1 MLWGD
6 GVGACC
12 YAGASNSIR
21 GNSIFWATHFSRE
34 GNSILL
40 TEGWKSVLTRGE
52 VGEGQNGGVA

>member
-1 MLWGD
+1 MIVWEPAVMLRT
-6 GVGACC
+6 
-12 YAGASNSIR
+12 SNSIK

>member
-1 MLWGD
+1 MLRT
-6 GVGACC
+6 
-12 YAGASNSIR
+12 SNSIK